1 MTIPAPDLTPVLEV
15 IQRLHPG
22 ARLRRVSITV
32 TQRRLTVPPR
42 GRIGA
47 LAGLLEQA
55 GAQACWLWQTA
66 EPVHAEVFRVADV
79 TGVLLAA
86 EAVIDGATAMTLRHI
101 AGDDWMVSEIR
112 EVGDG
117 VVGAIPTLAED
128 GGQILI
134 EGRSCAYAFVRYYGF
149 DDGRAR
155 PVATRF
161 VGYGPAVGE
170 GERR

>member
-1 MTIPAPDLTPVLEV
+1 MTPSSADLDDALEAV
-15 IQRLHPG
+15 QSLHPTEP
-22 ARLRRVSITV
+22 LRRASIAVSH
-32 TQRRLTVPPR
+32 RRLTVPPK
-42 GRIGA
+42 GRIMA
-47 LAGLLEQA
+47 LAKILEQA

-66 EPVHAEVFRVADV
+66 EPVHADVFRVEAV

-86 EAVIDGATAMTLRHI
+86 EAVIDGASAMSLRHI
-101 AGDDWMVSEIR
+101 AADDWMVSEVR

-117 VVGAIPTLAED
+117 VVGAVPVIAQD
-128 GGQILI
+128 GGRILI
-134 EGRSCAYAFVRYYGF
+134 EGQSRAYGFVRYYGF

-161 VGYGPAVGE
+161 VGYGPTGE